1 MNKKYLMFL
10 FLYLFMFIPKVDA
23 LRPEEIIARNICPNI
38 ELAIAKS
45 DGSLENVSCHETYD
59 EAKNIMNTTE
69 NDDLVIIE
77 SGLIIDAKYA
87 VIDYEIGYPSSHPR
101 NYSYIYPDKD
111 AITNIG
117 YIVGGSPDDAAL
129 IEYDYATKRVKIKVS
144 GLTGWMDLYDET
156 GLQLYYI
163 VPLSWA
169 TSVQYYE
176 VNDSE
181 IIHYF
186 PINVY
191 GANSR
196 YGLTLDKKPIMLNQ
210 GIYYSYDGNYFY
222 TDMKTLLND
231 YRNNNY
237 NNAVNKDKP
246 YYNYYQYLSF
256 RTKTNYTAENIN
268 DYIKTRVGNKNSN
281 MINSGELFINAQN
294 NYGINA
300 ILMLAIGINESG
312 TGTSNIAL
320 SKNNLFGLNA
330 VDKTPGESA
339 NYFTSVEDCIGEFAY
354 KWLSYGFIQPGDSRF
369 RGSNLG
375 NKYQG
380 LNVKYASDPF
390 WGEKAASI
398 YYTIDKSFDFQD
410 YNTVATAI
418 LNSDYEN
425 TVYAKK
431 TPNGDNVYTEY
442 YQYRQKG
449 LAVSVFGEE
458 IGPSVNGDDVWYK
471 IQSDP
476 TLDLNLNYIGD
487 SKSNPRINYL
497 WNTSYVYVPRA
508 YFTRINDIEYPV
520 IIPSNNEN
528 NNENNENNSSNEND
542 QEPIPE
548 EPKPEPKKISAIV
561 SEASYNYSNG
571 IMSGIKPNTSIE
583 TIKNN
588 LTNTGGVITITDA
601 NGNIKEAGNIGTGDK
616 INITSGTTETL
627 TVLIYGDINGDSK
640 IDKSDCAEVLRQ
652 YYGYIKYSDIKKISS
667 DINKDGKIDKVDAS
681 QILRQY
687 YGYASIEQ

>member
-1 MNKKYLMFL
+1 MNRKKLIFL
-10 FLYLFMFIPKVDA
+10 FLSLFIFIPKVDA
-23 LRPEEIIARNICPNI
+23 LRPEEIVARNICPNI
-38 ELAIAKS
+38 ELAIAKN
-45 DGSLENVSCHETYD
+45 DGSLESVSCHDTYD
-59 EAKNIMNTTE
+59 EAKNIMNQTE
-69 NDDLVIIE
+69 NDDLVIVE

-87 VIDYEIGYPSSHPR
+87 VIDYEIAYPSSHPR
-101 NYSYIYPDKD
+101 KYSYIYPTQN
-111 AITNIG
+111 ATNNIG
-117 YIVGGSPDDAAL
+117 YVVGGSPDDAAL
-129 IEYDYATKRVKIKVS
+129 IEYDYVTKRVKIKVS

-176 VNDSE
+176 VTDSE

-186 PINVY
+186 PTNVY

-196 YGLTLDKKPIMLNQ
+196 YGLTLDKKPTMLNS

-231 YRNNNY
+231 YKNNNY
-237 NNAVNKDKP
+237 DNAVNKDKP

-268 DYIKTRVGNKNSN
+268 AYIKTRVGNKTSN

-320 SKNNLFGLNA
+320 TKNNLFGLNA
-330 VDKTPGESA
+330 VDRTPGESA
-339 NYFTSVEDCIGEFAY
+339 NYFTSVADCIGEFAY

-369 RGSNLG
+369 KGSNLG

-410 YNTVATAI
+410 YNTVATAV
-418 LNSDYEN
+418 LNADYEN

-442 YQYRQKG
+442 YQYKQKG
-449 LAVSVFGEE
+449 LAVAVFGEE
-458 IGPSVNGDDVWYK
+458 TGPSVNGDNIWYK

-476 TLDLNLNYIGD
+476 TLDFNLNYIGD

-497 WNTSYVYVPRA
+497 WTTSFVYVPRA
-508 YFTRINDIEYPV
+508 YFTRINDIEYP
-520 IIPSNNEN
+520 IIVPDNNEN
-528 NNENNENNSSNEND
+528 NNNNENNSSNENN

-561 SEASYNYSNG
+561 SDASYNYSNG
-571 IMSGIKPNTSIE
+571 IISGIKPNTSIE

-601 NGNIKEAGNIGTGDK
+601 SGNTKENGIIGTGDK

-627 TVLIYGDINGDSK
+627 TVLIYGDTNGDGNISAVDYVK
-640 IDKSDCAEVLRQ
+640 IKNHIMGTNQLT
-652 YYGYIKYSDIKKISS
+652 DIYQTAANVNQ
-667 DINKDGKIDKVDAS
+667 DDKVNAQDYV
-681 QILRQY
+681 QIKNYIMGLDNT
-687 YGYASIEQ
+687 IKN